1 MARWYRRLAQTLTA
15 DYCPLYLHW
24 SFWSTPDAGQQLR
37 LWASRYQG
45 YGRRAGWRRLLML
58 VLTLTWPVRAL
69 LLISQHLRTFAPTIR
84 QRTGAPLWRQAW
96 EQLWLAFVHALPPVT
111 YYHYELYRPEQKA
124 WVDAYVHQH
133 ETRSLLPHLNRYQ
146 QHPAIDDKEA
156 FAQLCGQA
164 ALPNLNRYQQHPAI
178 DDKEAFAQLCG
189 QAALPTVPILAVGK
203 AGRVIWHAEAQQDLF
218 LKPITGARGEG
229 AQRWYGLAG
238 AQGAEGVYQDAQGKK
253 LSRAE
258 FRAMLRNLSQKRGY
272 LVQPCLTNHTAIAD
286 LSPGA
291 LATVRIVTGRTPD
304 GTIEL
309 IAATFKM
316 AWRPSI
322 INTYGLNSPVNRTTG
337 QLGRAYSYHPICPG
351 FAQHPVTAAPIIER
365 LLPDWLTTATLAQ
378 QAHRHFPGYVFLGW
392 DVALTPHGPLLLE
405 GNAGWDVL
413 TVQKPQRT
421 PLAHTRFAAIC
432 RLWMQA
438 GRP

>member
-1 MARWYRRLAQTLTA
+1 M
-15 DYCPLYLHW
+15 
-24 SFWSTPDAGQQLR
+24 
-37 LWASRYQG
+37 WASRYQG

-272 LVQPCLTNHTAIAD
+272 LVQPCLTNHPAIAD

>member
-1 MARWYRRLAQTLTA
+1 MARWYRRLAQTLTP
-15 DYCPLYLHW
+15 DYCPLYIHW
-24 SFWSTPDAGQQLR
+24 SPWSTPDAGQQLR

-45 YGRRAGWRRLLML
+45 RGRRAVWRRLLML

-69 LLISQHLRTFAPTIR
+69 LLISQNLRTFAPTIR
-84 QRTGAPLWRQAW
+84 QRTGTSLWRQAW
-96 EQLWLAFVHALPPVT
+96 EQLWLAFVHALPPVA

-133 ETRSLLPHLNRYQ
+133 ETRSLLPYLNRYQ

-156 FAQLCGQA
+156 FA
-164 ALPNLNRYQQHPAI
+164 H
-178 DDKEAFAQLCG
+178 LCG
-189 QAALPTVPILAVGK
+189 QAALPTIPILAVGK
-203 AGRVIWHAEAQQDLF
+203 AGRVIWHGEAQQDLF

-229 AQRWYGLAG
+229 AHRWHWLAG
-238 AQGAEGVYQDAQGKK
+238 TQGAEGVYQNTQGLK

-258 FRAMLRNLSQKRGY
+258 FRAMLRTLSQKRGY
-272 LVQPCLTNHTAIAD
+272 LVQPCLANHPAIAD

-304 GTIEL
+304 GAIEL

-337 QLGRAYSYHPICPG
+337 QLGCAYSYHPVCNG
-351 FAQHPVTAAPIIER
+351 FAQHPTTGAPIIAR
-365 LLPDWLTTATLAQ
+365 LLPDWQATATLAQ
-378 QAHRHFPGYVFLGW
+378 QAHQHFPGYVFLGW
-392 DVALTPHGPLLLE
+392 DVALTPQGPLLLE

-438 GRP
+438 SRP